1 MQSKT
6 SFFNRT
12 LFRKNLSRYWPLWG
26 FASFVGFLAPA
37 ALLVR
42 VIQSGETSVAPL
54 RVREIYYYLV
64 ADAVPI
70 VSIAYAILCAM
81 AVWSYLYHPR
91 SVSMMHSLPIRREG
105 LFLTNL
111 LSGLAMMAIPYL
123 VAGGLGTLL
132 FACCGGFDAWGT
144 LATILAV
151 IGQSVT
157 FFGLATFCAFLTG
170 NIFALPVL
178 YFLLN
183 FLAPLGDWLCN
194 LFARGFL
201 FGFTADYSGTVDFLC
216 PMVYLTQRL
225 YVNSEYETV
234 RDSALE
240 YQNRLTSVTLENA
253 WLIAAYAAAGLVFLT
268 LAYLL
273 YRRRESERAGD
284 VVAVRVFRPVFRF
297 GVAALSA
304 LLGGRLLYAL
314 LWESFQAGDTFTP
327 VPLAVCLIVAGLI
340 GYYAASML
348 LAKSLRVFRGSAVG
362 ALCLVAA
369 CAAFCAGMRYDLFGI
384 ERRIPDQNEIAQLEI
399 YLARNTYY
407 LTPEDQP
414 ELLSGAQDLQR
425 TLIAQKDLI
434 RSNYETYRHGGS
446 SSDILTA
453 AGTMQGAET
462 YRHGGSSSDPDAST
476 NIRYVYTLKNGATV
490 ERFYTVSFA
499 RSDLQTSGSY
509 ANVMDSF
516 VNSPALRQARLRWG
530 DPEFHVESGSFDSQ
544 STGDYFNLGTQECE
558 TLLSAIARD
567 AENGNWGRYDW
578 FEDDG
583 TAYAMDLSF
592 DFYRDLID
600 EHGTHYRGY
609 DSIYITVRPEMTETK
624 QALLDLN
631 LATEQDFVTWQELNG
646 ITTEA

>member
-26 FASFVGFLAPA
+26 FASFVGFLAPV

-81 AVWSYLYHPR
+81 AVWSYLYNAR
-91 SVSMMHSLPIRREG
+91 SVGMMHSLPIRREG

-253 WLIAAYAAAGLVFLT
+253 WLIAAYAAAGLVFLA

-327 VPLAVCLIVAGLI
+327 VPLAICLIVAGLI

-369 CAAFCAGMRYDLFGI
+369 CVAFCAGMRYDLFGI
-384 ERRIPDQNEIAQLEI
+384 ERRIPDQNEITQLEI

-446 SSDILTA
+446 SSD
-453 AGTMQGAET
+453 
-462 YRHGGSSSDPDAST
+462 PDAST
-476 NIRYVYTLKNGATV
+476 NIRYIYTLKNGATV

-499 RSDLQTSGSY
+499 RSDLSVPGSY
-509 ANVMDSF
+509 ANAMDAY

-530 DPEFHVESGSFDSQ
+530 DPEFHVESGWFSIQD
-544 STGDYFNLGTQECE
+544 GDDNFTLGTQECE

-600 EHGTHYRGY
+600 ERGTHYQSY

>member
-81 AVWSYLYHPR
+81 AVWSYLYNAR
-91 SVSMMHSLPIRREG
+91 SVGMMHSLPIRREG

-111 LSGLAMMAIPYL
+111 ISGLAMMAIPYL

-327 VPLAVCLIVAGLI
+327 VPLAICLMVAGLI

-414 ELLSGAQDLQR
+414 ELLAGARELQH
-425 TLIAQKDLI
+425 TLIDQKDLI
-434 RSNYETYRHGGS
+434 QRNYETYRHGS
-446 SSDILTA
+446 V
-453 AGTMQGAET
+453 
-462 YRHGGSSSDPDAST
+462 SSDPDAYT
-476 NIRYVYTLKNGATV
+476 NIRYIYTLKNGATV

-600 EHGTHYRGY
+600 ERGTHYRSY

>member
-42 VIQSGETSVAPL
+42 VIQSGETSVEPL
-54 RVREIYYYLV
+54 VVREGYYYLLGN
-64 ADAVPI
+64 AVPI
-70 VSIAYAILCAM
+70 VSLVYAILCAM
-81 AVWSYLYHPR
+81 AVWSYLYNPR
-91 SVSMMHSLPIRREG
+91 SVGMMHSLPIRREG

-144 LATILAV
+144 LVTILAV
-151 IGQSVT
+151 IAQSVT

-253 WLIAAYAAAGLVFLT
+253 WLIAAYAAAGLVFLA

-327 VPLAVCLIVAGLI
+327 VPMAIFLIVAGLI

-369 CAAFCAGMRYDLFGI
+369 CVAFCAGMRYDLFGI
-384 ERRIPDQNEIAQLEI
+384 ERRIPAEGEIAQLEI

-446 SSDILTA
+446 SSD
-453 AGTMQGAET
+453 
-462 YRHGGSSSDPDAST
+462 PDAST
-476 NIRYVYTLKNGATV
+476 NIRYIYTLKNGATV
-490 ERFYTVSFA
+490 ERSYVVSFA
-499 RSDLQTSGSY
+499 RSDLSVPGSY
-509 ANVMDSF
+509 ANAMDAY

-530 DPEFHVESGSFDSQ
+530 DPEFHVESGWFSIQD
-544 STGDYFNLGTQECE
+544 GDDNFTLGTQECE

-592 DFYRDLID
+592 DFYRDLTD
-600 EHGTHYRGY
+600 ERGTHYRSY

>member
-54 RVREIYYYLV
+54 RVREIYYDLLS
-64 ADAVPI
+64 DAVPL

-81 AVWSYLYHPR
+81 AVWSYLYNAR
-91 SVSMMHSLPIRREG
+91 SVGMMHSLPIRREG

-253 WLIAAYAAAGLVFLT
+253 WLIAAYAAAGLVFLA

-327 VPLAVCLIVAGLI
+327 VPLAICLMVAGLI

-369 CAAFCAGMRYDLFGI
+369 CVAFCAGMRYDLFGI
-384 ERRIPDQNEIAQLEI
+384 ERRIPDQNEITQLEI

-446 SSDILTA
+446 SSD
-453 AGTMQGAET
+453 
-462 YRHGGSSSDPDAST
+462 PDAST
-476 NIRYVYTLKNGATV
+476 NIRYIYTLKNGATV

-499 RSDLQTSGSY
+499 RSDLSVPGSY
-509 ANVMDSF
+509 ANAMDAY

-530 DPEFHVESGSFDSQ
+530 DPEFHVESGWFSIQD
-544 STGDYFNLGTQECE
+544 GDDNFTLGTQECE

-567 AENGNWGRYDW
+567 AENGSRGRYDW

-600 EHGTHYRGY
+600 ERGTHYQSY

>member
-81 AVWSYLYHPR
+81 AVWSYLYNAR
-91 SVSMMHSLPIRREG
+91 SVGMMHSLPIRREG

-178 YFLLN
+178 YFLFN

-225 YVNSEYETV
+225 YVNTEMS
-234 RDSALE
+234 
-240 YQNRLTSVTLENA
+240 YQEVFNVQGGGHSTESVITSVTLENA
-253 WLIAAYAAAGLVFLT
+253 WLIAAYAAAGLVFLA

-314 LWESFQAGDTFTP
+314 LWESFQVGDTFTP
-327 VPLAVCLIVAGLI
+327 VPLAICLIVAGLI

-369 CAAFCAGMRYDLFGI
+369 CVAFCAGMRYDLFGI
-384 ERRIPDQNEIAQLEI
+384 ERRIPDQNEITQLEI

-446 SSDILTA
+446 SSD
-453 AGTMQGAET
+453 
-462 YRHGGSSSDPDAST
+462 PDAST
-476 NIRYVYTLKNGATV
+476 NIRYIYTLKNGATV

-499 RSDLQTSGSY
+499 RSDLSVPGSY
-509 ANVMDSF
+509 ANAMDAY

-530 DPEFHVESGSFDSQ
+530 DPEFHVESGWFSIQD
-544 STGDYFNLGTQECE
+544 GDDNFTLGTQECE

-600 EHGTHYRGY
+600 ERGTHYQSY

>member
-1 MQSKT
+1 
-6 SFFNRT
+6 
-12 LFRKNLSRYWPLWG
+12 
-26 FASFVGFLAPA
+26 
-37 ALLVR
+37 
-42 VIQSGETSVAPL
+42 
-54 RVREIYYYLV
+54 
-64 ADAVPI
+64 
-70 VSIAYAILCAM
+70 
-81 AVWSYLYHPR
+81 
-91 SVSMMHSLPIRREG
+91 MMHSLPIRREG

-253 WLIAAYAAAGLVFLT
+253 WLIAAYAAAGLVFLA

-327 VPLAVCLIVAGLI
+327 VPLAICLIVAGLI

-384 ERRIPDQNEIAQLEI
+384 ERRIPDQNEITQLEI

-414 ELLSGAQDLQR
+414 ELLSGARDLQR

-446 SSDILTA
+446 SSD
-453 AGTMQGAET
+453 
-462 YRHGGSSSDPDAST
+462 PDAST
-476 NIRYVYTLKNGATV
+476 NIRYIYTLKNGATV

-509 ANVMDSF
+509 ANVMDAY

-530 DPEFHVESGSFDSQ
+530 DPEFHVEGGWFDSQ
-544 STGDYFNLGTQECE
+544 NSGNFALGTQECE

-600 EHGTHYRGY
+600 EHGTHYRSY

-646 ITTEA
+646 ITTEV

>member
-81 AVWSYLYHPR
+81 AVWSYLYNAR
-91 SVSMMHSLPIRREG
+91 SVGMMHSLPIRREG

-111 LSGLAMMAIPYL
+111 ISGLAMMAIPYL

-327 VPLAVCLIVAGLI
+327 VPLAICLMVAGLI

-407 LTPEDQP
+407 LTPEEQP

-434 RSNYETYRHGGS
+434 RSNY
-446 SSDILTA
+446 
-453 AGTMQGAET
+453 ET

-600 EHGTHYRGY
+600 ERGTHYRSY

>member
-81 AVWSYLYHPR
+81 AVWSYLYNAR
-91 SVSMMHSLPIRREG
+91 SVGMMHSLPIRREG

-111 LSGLAMMAIPYL
+111 ISGLAMMAIPYL

-327 VPLAVCLIVAGLI
+327 VPLAICLMVAGLI

-414 ELLSGAQDLQR
+414 ELLAGARELQH
-425 TLIAQKDLI
+425 TLIDQKDLI
-434 RSNYETYRHGGS
+434 QRNYETYRHGS
-446 SSDILTA
+446 V
-453 AGTMQGAET
+453 
-462 YRHGGSSSDPDAST
+462 SSDPDAYT
-476 NIRYVYTLKNGATV
+476 NIRYIYTLKNGATV
-490 ERFYTVSFA
+490 ERFYVVSFA

-509 ANVMDSF
+509 ASVLDAY
-516 VNSPALRQARLRWG
+516 VNSPGMRQARLRWN
-530 DPEFHVESGSFDSQ
+530 DPEFHMEGGAFNSR
-544 STGDYFNLGTQECE
+544 STGDYFALGTQECE
-558 TLLSAIARD
+558 GLLAAIARD

-578 FEDDG
+578 FEDDQS
-583 TAYAMDLSF
+583 AYAMDLSF

-600 EHGTHYRGY
+600 ERGTHYQSY

>member
-54 RVREIYYYLV
+54 RVREIYYYLLS
-64 ADAVPI
+64 DAVPI

-81 AVWSYLYHPR
+81 AVWSYLYNAR
-91 SVSMMHSLPIRREG
+91 SVGMMHSLPIRREG

-178 YFLLN
+178 YFLFN

-253 WLIAAYAAAGLVFLT
+253 WLIAAYAAAGLVFLA

-314 LWESFQAGDTFTP
+314 LWESFQVGDTFTP
-327 VPLAVCLIVAGLI
+327 VPLAICLIVAGLI

-369 CAAFCAGMRYDLFGI
+369 CVAFCAGMRYDLFGI
-384 ERRIPDQNEIAQLEI
+384 ERRIPDQNEITQLEI

-446 SSDILTA
+446 SSD
-453 AGTMQGAET
+453 
-462 YRHGGSSSDPDAST
+462 PDAST
-476 NIRYVYTLKNGATV
+476 NIRYIYTLKNGATV

-530 DPEFHVESGSFDSQ
+530 DPEFHVESGWFSIQD
-544 STGDYFNLGTQECE
+544 GDDNFTLGTQECE

-600 EHGTHYRGY
+600 ERGTHYQSY

>member
-70 VSIAYAILCAM
+70 VSLVYAILCAM
-81 AVWSYLYHPR
+81 AVWNYLYHPR
-91 SVSMMHSLPIRREG
+91 SVGMMHSLPIRREG

-178 YFLLN
+178 YFLFN

-253 WLIAAYAAAGLVFLT
+253 WLIAAYAAAGLVFLA

-327 VPLAVCLIVAGLI
+327 VPLAICLIVAGLI

-446 SSDILTA
+446 SSD
-453 AGTMQGAET
+453 
-462 YRHGGSSSDPDAST
+462 PDAST
-476 NIRYVYTLKNGATV
+476 NIRYIYTLKNGATV

-509 ANVMDSF
+509 ANVMDAY

-530 DPEFHVESGSFDSQ
+530 DPEFHVESGWFSIQD
-544 STGDYFNLGTQECE
+544 GDDNFTLGTQECE

-600 EHGTHYRGY
+600 ERGTHYQSY

>member
-42 VIQSGETSVAPL
+42 MVQQGDMSIAPL
-54 RVREIYYYLV
+54 VVREGYYALLGYV
-64 ADAVPI
+64 VPI
-70 VSIAYAILCAM
+70 VSLCYAVLCAM
-81 AVWSYLYHPR
+81 TVWNYLCNAR
-91 SVSMMHSLPIRREG
+91 SVGLMHSLPIRREG

-111 LSGLAMMAIPYL
+111 LSGLAMMLIPYA
-123 VAGGLGTLL
+123 VAGVFSTLL

-144 LATILAV
+144 LVTILGI
-151 IGQSVT
+151 IGESLT
-157 FFGLATFCAFLTG
+157 FFGIATFCAFLTG
-170 NIFALPVL
+170 NLFALPAL

-194 LFARGFL
+194 LFAQGFL
-201 FGFTADYSGTVDFLC
+201 FGFTADYSGSVDFLS
-216 PMVYLTQRL
+216 PVVYLYRNL
-225 YVNSEYETV
+225 YYHVEYA
-234 RDSALE
+234 RDSVTGFETTLSA
-240 YQNRLTSVTLENA
+240 VTLEGG
-253 WLIAAYAAAGLVFLT
+253 WLIALYAAAGLVFLG
-268 LAYLL
+268 LSYLL
-273 YRRRESERAGD
+273 YRRRQSERAGD
-284 VVAVRVFRPVFRF
+284 VVAVRAFRPVFRF

-314 LWESFQAGDTFTP
+314 IWESFRAGDTFTP
-327 VPLAVCLIVAGLI
+327 VPMAVCLIVAGLI

-362 ALCLVAA
+362 ALCLVVA
-369 CAAFCAGMRYDLFGI
+369 CAAFCAGMRFDLFGI
-384 ERRIPDQNEIAQLEI
+384 ESRIPDQNEIAQLEI
-399 YLARNTYY
+399 YLASNTYY

-434 RSNYETYRHGGS
+434 RSNYETYRHGS
-446 SSDILTA
+446 T
-453 AGTMQGAET
+453 
-462 YRHGGSSSDPDAST
+462 SSDPDAYT
-476 NIRYVYTLKNGATV
+476 NIRYIYTLKNGATV

-499 RSDLQTSGSY
+499 RSDLSVPGSY
-509 ANVMDSF
+509 ASAMDAY
-516 VNSPALRQARLRWG
+516 VNSPGMRQARLRWG
-530 DPEFHVESGSFDSQ
+530 DPEFHVEGGWFSAQYNGDSY
-544 STGDYFNLGTQECE
+544 SLGTQECE
-558 TLLSAIARD
+558 TLLAAIARD

-578 FEDDG
+578 FADDQA
-583 TAYAMDLSF
+583 AYAMDLSF

-600 EHGTHYRGY
+600 EHGTHYRSY
-609 DSIYITVRPEMTETK
+609 DSIYIAVRPEMTETK

>member
-42 VIQSGETSVAPL
+42 VIQSGETSVEPL
-54 RVREIYYYLV
+54 VVREGYYYLLGN
-64 ADAVPI
+64 AVPI
-70 VSIAYAILCAM
+70 VSLVYAILCAM
-81 AVWSYLYHPR
+81 AVWSYLYNPR
-91 SVSMMHSLPIRREG
+91 SVGMMHSLPIRREG

-144 LATILAV
+144 LVTVLAV
-151 IGQSVT
+151 IAQSVT

-170 NIFALPVL
+170 NIFALPAL

-201 FGFTADYSGTVDFLC
+201 FGFTSNYSGTVDFLC
-216 PMVYLTQRL
+216 PVVYLTQRL

-234 RDSALE
+234 RDSASE
-240 YQNRLTSVTLENA
+240 YQNLLTSVTLENA
-253 WLIAAYAAAGLVFLT
+253 WLIAAYAAAGLVFLA

-314 LWESFQAGDTFTP
+314 LWESFQADDTFTP
-327 VPLAVCLIVAGLI
+327 VPMAIFLIVAGLI

-369 CAAFCAGMRYDLFGI
+369 CVAFCAGMRYDLFGI

-414 ELLSGAQDLQR
+414 ELLSGARELQH
-425 TLIAQKDLI
+425 TLIDQKDLI
-434 RSNYETYRHGGS
+434 QRNYETYRHGS
-446 SSDILTA
+446 V
-453 AGTMQGAET
+453 
-462 YRHGGSSSDPDAST
+462 SSDPDAYT
-476 NIRYVYTLKNGATV
+476 NIRYIYTLKNGATV
-490 ERFYTVSFA
+490 ERFYVVSFA

-509 ANVMDSF
+509 ASVLDAY
-516 VNSPALRQARLRWG
+516 VNSPGMRQARLRWN
-530 DPEFHVESGSFDSQ
+530 DPEFHVEGGAFNSR
-544 STGDYFNLGTQECE
+544 STGDYFALGTQECE
-558 TLLSAIARD
+558 GLLSAIAKD

-600 EHGTHYRGY
+600 EHGTHYRSY

>member
-81 AVWSYLYHPR
+81 AVWSYLYNAR
-91 SVSMMHSLPIRREG
+91 SVGMMHSLPIRREG

-314 LWESFQAGDTFTP
+314 LWESFQVGDTFTP
-327 VPLAVCLIVAGLI
+327 VPLAICLIVAGLI

-369 CAAFCAGMRYDLFGI
+369 CVAFCAGMRYDLFGI
-384 ERRIPDQNEIAQLEI
+384 ERRIPDQNEITQLEI

-434 RSNYETYRHGGS
+434 RRNYETYRHGG
-446 SSDILTA
+446 T
-453 AGTMQGAET
+453 
-462 YRHGGSSSDPDAST
+462 SSDPDAST
-476 NIRYVYTLKNGATV
+476 NIRYIYTLKNGATV

-499 RSDLQTSGSY
+499 RSDLSVPGSY

-530 DPEFHVESGSFDSQ
+530 DPEFHVESGWFSIQD
-544 STGDYFNLGTQECE
+544 GDDNFTLGTQECE

-600 EHGTHYRGY
+600 ERGTHYQSY

>member
-81 AVWSYLYHPR
+81 AVWSYLYNAR
-91 SVSMMHSLPIRREG
+91 SVGMMHSLPIRREG

-327 VPLAVCLIVAGLI
+327 VPLAICLIVAGLI

-369 CAAFCAGMRYDLFGI
+369 CVAFCAGMRYDLFGI
-384 ERRIPDQNEIAQLEI
+384 ERRIPDQNEITQLEI

-434 RSNYETYRHGGS
+434 RSNY
-446 SSDILTA
+446 
-453 AGTMQGAET
+453 ET

-530 DPEFHVESGSFDSQ
+530 DPEFHVESGWFSIQD
-544 STGDYFNLGTQECE
+544 GDDNFTLGTQECE
-558 TLLSAIARD
+558 TLLAAIARD

-600 EHGTHYRGY
+600 ERGTHYQSY

>member
-81 AVWSYLYHPR
+81 AVWSYLYNAR
-91 SVSMMHSLPIRREG
+91 SVGMMHSLPIRREG

-327 VPLAVCLIVAGLI
+327 VPLAICLIVAGLI

-369 CAAFCAGMRYDLFGI
+369 CVAFCAGMRYDLFGI
-384 ERRIPDQNEIAQLEI
+384 ERRIPDQNEITQLEI

-434 RSNYETYRHGGS
+434 RSNY
-446 SSDILTA
+446 
-453 AGTMQGAET
+453 ET

-530 DPEFHVESGSFDSQ
+530 DPEFHVESGWFSLQESGGNFA
-544 STGDYFNLGTQECE
+544 LGTQECE
-558 TLLSAIARD
+558 RLLSAIAQD

-583 TAYAMDLSF
+583 TAYAMDLGF

-600 EHGTHYRGY
+600 EHGTHYQSY

>member
-81 AVWSYLYHPR
+81 AVWSYLYNAR
-91 SVSMMHSLPIRREG
+91 SVGMMHSLPIRREG

-327 VPLAVCLIVAGLI
+327 VPLAICLIVAGLI

-369 CAAFCAGMRYDLFGI
+369 CVAFCAGMRYDLFGI
-384 ERRIPDQNEIAQLEI
+384 ERRIPDQNEITQLEI

-434 RSNYETYRHGGS
+434 RSNY
-446 SSDILTA
+446 
-453 AGTMQGAET
+453 ET

-530 DPEFHVESGSFDSQ
+530 DPEFHVESGWFSLQESGGNFA
-544 STGDYFNLGTQECE
+544 LGTQECE
-558 TLLSAIARD
+558 TLLAAIARD

-600 EHGTHYRGY
+600 ERGTHYQSY

>member
-81 AVWSYLYHPR
+81 AVWSYLYNAR
-91 SVSMMHSLPIRREG
+91 SVGMMHSLPIRREG

-253 WLIAAYAAAGLVFLT
+253 WLIAAYAAAGLVFLA

-327 VPLAVCLIVAGLI
+327 VPMAIFLIVAGLI

-446 SSDILTA
+446 SSD
-453 AGTMQGAET
+453 
-462 YRHGGSSSDPDAST
+462 PDAST
-476 NIRYVYTLKNGATV
+476 NIRYIYTLKNGATV

-530 DPEFHVESGSFDSQ
+530 DPEFHVESGWFSIQD
-544 STGDYFNLGTQECE
+544 GDDNFTLGTQECE

-600 EHGTHYRGY
+600 ERGTHYQSY

-646 ITTEA
+646 ITTDA

>member
-37 ALLVR
+37 AALVR
-42 VIQSGETSVAPL
+42 LAQSGSMSVEPL
-54 RVREIYYYLV
+54 VVREGYYYLLGN
-64 ADAVPI
+64 AVPI
-70 VSIAYAILCAM
+70 VSLVYAILCAM
-81 AVWSYLYHPR
+81 AVWSYLYNPR
-91 SVSMMHSLPIRREG
+91 SVGMMHSLPIRRQG

-144 LATILAV
+144 LATVLAV
-151 IGQSVT
+151 IAQSVT

-170 NIFALPVL
+170 NIFALPAL

-201 FGFTADYSGTVDFLC
+201 FGFTADYSGSVDFLC
-216 PMVYLTQRL
+216 PVVYLTQRL
-225 YVNSEYETV
+225 YVNTEMSYQEVFNVQGGGHSTEYV
-234 RDSALE
+234 I
-240 YQNRLTSVTLENA
+240 TSVTLENA
-253 WLIAAYAAAGLVFLT
+253 WLIAAYAAAGLVFLA

-327 VPLAVCLIVAGLI
+327 VPLAICLIVAGLI

-369 CAAFCAGMRYDLFGI
+369 CVAFCAGMRYDLFGI
-384 ERRIPDQNEIAQLEI
+384 ERRIPDQNEITQLEI
-399 YLARNTYY
+399 YLANNTYY

-434 RSNYETYRHGGS
+434 RSNYVTYRHGS
-446 SSDILTA
+446 T
-453 AGTMQGAET
+453 
-462 YRHGGSSSDPDAST
+462 SSDPDAYT
-476 NIRYVYTLKNGATV
+476 NIRYIYTLKNGATV

-499 RSDLQTSGSY
+499 RSDLSVPGSY
-509 ANVMDSF
+509 ASAMDAY

-544 STGDYFNLGTQECE
+544 STGDYFALGTQECE
-558 TLLSAIARD
+558 RLLAAIAQD

-578 FEDDG
+578 FEDDE

-600 EHGTHYRGY
+600 EHGTHYRSY

-646 ITTEA
+646 ITTDA

>member
-37 ALLVR
+37 AALVR
-42 VIQSGETSVAPL
+42 MAQSGSMSVEPL
-54 RVREIYYYLV
+54 VVRQSYYYLV
-64 ADAVPI
+64 GDIVPI
-70 VSIAYAILCAM
+70 ISLVYAILCAM
-81 AVWSYLYHPR
+81 AVWNYLYNPR
-91 SVSMMHSLPIRREG
+91 SVGMMHSLPIRRQG

-144 LATILAV
+144 LATVLAV
-151 IGQSVT
+151 IGQNVT

-178 YFLLN
+178 YFLFN

-201 FGFTADYSGTVDFLC
+201 FGFTADYSGSVDFLC
-216 PMVYLTQRL
+216 PVVYLTQRL
-225 YVNSEYETV
+225 YVNTEMSYQEVFNVQGGGHSTEYV
-234 RDSALE
+234 I
-240 YQNRLTSVTLENA
+240 TSVTLENA
-253 WLIAAYAAAGLVFLT
+253 WLIAAYAAAGLVFLA

-297 GVAALSA
+297 GVATLSA

-314 LWESFQAGDTFTP
+314 LWESFQVGDTFTP
-327 VPLAVCLIVAGLI
+327 VPMAVCLMVAGLI

-369 CAAFCAGMRYDLFGI
+369 CVAFCAGMRYDLFGI
-384 ERRIPDQNEIAQLEI
+384 ERRIPDQNEITQLEI
-399 YLARNTYY
+399 YLASNTYY

-446 SSDILTA
+446 SSD
-453 AGTMQGAET
+453 
-462 YRHGGSSSDPDAST
+462 PDAST
-476 NIRYVYTLKNGATV
+476 NIRYIYTLKNGSTV

-499 RSDLQTSGSY
+499 RSDLSVPGSY
-509 ANVMDSF
+509 ANAMDAY

-530 DPEFHVESGSFDSQ
+530 DPEFHVESGWFSLQES
-544 STGDYFNLGTQECE
+544 GDNFALGTQECE
-558 TLLSAIARD
+558 RLLSAIAQD

-583 TAYAMDLSF
+583 TAYAMDLGF

-600 EHGTHYRGY
+600 EHGTHYQSY
-609 DSIYITVRPEMTETK
+609 DSIHITVRPEMTETK

>member
-42 VIQSGETSVAPL
+42 VIQSGETSVEPL
-54 RVREIYYYLV
+54 VVREGYYYLLGN
-64 ADAVPI
+64 AVPI
-70 VSIAYAILCAM
+70 VSLVYAILCAM
-81 AVWSYLYHPR
+81 AVWSYLYNPR
-91 SVSMMHSLPIRREG
+91 SVGMMHSLPIRREG

-144 LATILAV
+144 LVTVLAV
-151 IGQSVT
+151 IAQSVT

-240 YQNRLTSVTLENA
+240 YQNLLTSVTLENA
-253 WLIAAYAAAGLVFLT
+253 WLIAAYAAAGLVFLA

-273 YRRRESERAGD
+273 YRRRESERAAD

-314 LWESFQAGDTFTP
+314 LWESFQAGNTFSP
-327 VPLAVCLIVAGLI
+327 VPMAIFLIVAGLI

-369 CAAFCAGMRYDLFGI
+369 CVAFCAGMRYDLFGI
-384 ERRIPDQNEIAQLEI
+384 ERRIPAEGEIAQLEI

-434 RSNYETYRHGGS
+434 QRNYETYRHGS
-446 SSDILTA
+446 V
-453 AGTMQGAET
+453 
-462 YRHGGSSSDPDAST
+462 SSDPDAYT
-476 NIRYVYTLKNGATV
+476 NIRYIYTLKNGATV
-490 ERFYTVSFA
+490 ERFYVVSFA

-509 ANVMDSF
+509 ASVLDAY
-516 VNSPALRQARLRWG
+516 VNSPGMRQARLRWN
-530 DPEFHVESGSFDSQ
+530 DPEFHMEGGAFNSR
-544 STGDYFNLGTQECE
+544 STGDYFALGTQECE
-558 TLLSAIARD
+558 GLLSAIAKD

-578 FEDDG
+578 FEDDQA
-583 TAYAMDLSF
+583 AYAMDLSF

-600 EHGTHYRGY
+600 ERGTHYQSY

-646 ITTEA
+646 IVAEDMA

>member
-253 WLIAAYAAAGLVFLT
+253 WLIAAYAAAGLVFLA

-327 VPLAVCLIVAGLI
+327 VPLAICLIVAGLI

-369 CAAFCAGMRYDLFGI
+369 CVAFCAGMRYDLFGI
-384 ERRIPDQNEIAQLEI
+384 ERRIPDQNEITQLEI

-434 RSNYETYRHGGS
+434 RSNY
-446 SSDILTA
+446 
-453 AGTMQGAET
+453 ET

-530 DPEFHVESGSFDSQ
+530 DPEFHVESGWFSIQD
-544 STGDYFNLGTQECE
+544 GDDNFTLGTQECE

-600 EHGTHYRGY
+600 EHGTHYQSY
-609 DSIYITVRPEMTETK
+609 DSIHITVRPEMTETK

-646 ITTEA
+646 ITAEA

>member
-81 AVWSYLYHPR
+81 AVWSYLYNAR
-91 SVSMMHSLPIRREG
+91 SVGMMHSLPIRREG

-178 YFLLN
+178 YFLFN

-253 WLIAAYAAAGLVFLT
+253 WLIAAYAAAGLVFLA

-327 VPLAVCLIVAGLI
+327 VPLAICLIVAGLI

-369 CAAFCAGMRYDLFGI
+369 CVAFCAGMRYDLFGI

-434 RSNYETYRHGGS
+434 RSNY
-446 SSDILTA
+446 
-453 AGTMQGAET
+453 ET

-530 DPEFHVESGSFDSQ
+530 DPEFHVESGWFSIQD
-544 STGDYFNLGTQECE
+544 GDDNFTLGTQECE

-600 EHGTHYRGY
+600 ERGTHYQSY

>member
-81 AVWSYLYHPR
+81 AVWSYLYNAR
-91 SVSMMHSLPIRREG
+91 SVGMMHSLPIRREG

-178 YFLLN
+178 YFLFN

-225 YVNSEYETV
+225 YVNTEMS
-234 RDSALE
+234 
-240 YQNRLTSVTLENA
+240 YQEVFNVQGGGHSTESVITSVTLENA
-253 WLIAAYAAAGLVFLT
+253 WLIAAYAAAGLVFLA

-327 VPLAVCLIVAGLI
+327 VPLAICLIVAGLI

-369 CAAFCAGMRYDLFGI
+369 CVAFCAGMRYDLFGI
-384 ERRIPDQNEIAQLEI
+384 ERRIPDQNEITQLEI

-434 RSNYETYRHGGS
+434 RSNY
-446 SSDILTA
+446 
-453 AGTMQGAET
+453 ET

-600 EHGTHYRGY
+600 EHGTHYRSY

>member
-81 AVWSYLYHPR
+81 AVWSYLYNPR
-91 SVSMMHSLPIRREG
+91 SVGMMHSLPIRREG

-144 LATILAV
+144 LATVLAV

-170 NIFALPVL
+170 NIFALPAL
-178 YFLLN
+178 YFLFN

-253 WLIAAYAAAGLVFLT
+253 WLIAAYAAAGLVFLA

-314 LWESFQAGDTFTP
+314 IWESFQAGDTFTP
-327 VPLAVCLIVAGLI
+327 VPMAVCLMVAGLI

-348 LAKSLRVFRGSAVG
+348 LAKSLRVFLGSAVG

-369 CAAFCAGMRYDLFGI
+369 CVAFCAGMRYDLFGI
-384 ERRIPDQNEIAQLEI
+384 ERRIPDQNEITQLEI

-446 SSDILTA
+446 SSD
-453 AGTMQGAET
+453 
-462 YRHGGSSSDPDAST
+462 PDAST
-476 NIRYVYTLKNGATV
+476 NIRYIYTLKNGATV

-499 RSDLQTSGSY
+499 RSDLSVPGSY
-509 ANVMDSF
+509 ANAMDAY

-530 DPEFHVESGSFDSQ
+530 DPEFHVESGWFSLQES
-544 STGDYFNLGTQECE
+544 GDNFALGTQECE
-558 TLLSAIARD
+558 RLLSAIAQD

-600 EHGTHYRGY
+600 ERGTHYQSY

-631 LATEQDFVTWQELNG
+631 LATEQDFVTWWELNG

>member
-37 ALLVR
+37 AALVR
-42 VIQSGETSVAPL
+42 MAQSGSMSVEPL
-54 RVREIYYYLV
+54 VVREGYYYLLGN
-64 ADAVPI
+64 AVPI
-70 VSIAYAILCAM
+70 ASLVYAILCAM
-81 AVWSYLYHPR
+81 AVWSYLYNPR
-91 SVSMMHSLPIRREG
+91 SVGMMHSLPIRREG
-105 LFLTNL
+105 LFLANL

-144 LATILAV
+144 LVTILAV

-178 YFLLN
+178 YFLFH
-183 FLAPLGDWLCN
+183 FLPPLGDWLCN

-253 WLIAAYAAAGLVFLT
+253 WLIAAYAAAGLVFLA

-327 VPLAVCLIVAGLI
+327 VPMAICLMVAGLI

-369 CAAFCAGMRYDLFGI
+369 CAAFCAGMRFDLFGI
-384 ERRIPDQNEIAQLEI
+384 ERRVPAQSEIAQLEI
-399 YLARNTYY
+399 YLASNTYY

-434 RSNYETYRHGGS
+434 RSNYETYRHGS
-446 SSDILTA
+446 T
-453 AGTMQGAET
+453 
-462 YRHGGSSSDPDAST
+462 SSDPDAYT
-476 NIRYVYTLKNGATV
+476 NIRYIYTLKNGATV

-499 RSDLQTSGSY
+499 RSDLSVPGSY
-509 ANVMDSF
+509 ANAMDAY

-592 DFYRDLID
+592 DFYRDLTD
-600 EHGTHYRGY
+600 EHGTHYQSY

>member
-6 SFFNRT
+6 SFFNPT

-42 VIQSGETSVAPL
+42 MVQQGDMSIAPL
-54 RVREIYYYLV
+54 VVREGYYALLGYV
-64 ADAVPI
+64 VPI
-70 VSIAYAILCAM
+70 VSLCYAVLCAM
-81 AVWSYLYHPR
+81 TVWNYLYNAR
-91 SVSMMHSLPIRREG
+91 SVGLMHSLPIRREG

-111 LSGLAMMAIPYL
+111 LSGLAMMLIPYA
-123 VAGGLGTLL
+123 VAGVFSTLL

-144 LATILAV
+144 LVTILGI
-151 IGQSVT
+151 IGESLT
-157 FFGLATFCAFLTG
+157 FFGIATFCAFLTG
-170 NIFALPVL
+170 NLFALPAL

-194 LFARGFL
+194 LFAQGFL
-201 FGFTADYSGTVDFLC
+201 FGFTADYSGSVDFLS
-216 PMVYLTQRL
+216 PVVYLYRNL
-225 YVNSEYETV
+225 YYHVEYA
-234 RDSALE
+234 RDSVTGFETTLSA
-240 YQNRLTSVTLENA
+240 VTLEGG
-253 WLIAAYAAAGLVFLT
+253 WLIALYAAAGLVFLG
-268 LAYLL
+268 LSYLL
-273 YRRRESERAGD
+273 YRRRQSERAGD
-284 VVAVRVFRPVFRF
+284 VVAVRAFRPVFRF

-314 LWESFQAGDTFTP
+314 IWESFQAGDTFSP
-327 VPLAVCLIVAGLI
+327 VPLAIFLMVAGLI
-340 GYYAASML
+340 GYYGASML
-348 LAKSLRVFRGSAVG
+348 LSKSLRVFRGSAVG

-399 YLARNTYY
+399 YLASNTYY

-434 RSNYETYRHGGS
+434 RSNYETYRHGS
-446 SSDILTA
+446 T
-453 AGTMQGAET
+453 
-462 YRHGGSSSDPDAST
+462 SSDPDAST
-476 NIRYVYTLKNGATV
+476 NIRYIYTLKNGATV

-499 RSDLQTSGSY
+499 RSDLSVPGSY
-509 ANVMDSF
+509 ASAMDAY

-530 DPEFHVESGSFDSQ
+530 DPEFHVESGWFSLQES
-544 STGDYFNLGTQECE
+544 GDNFALGTQECE
-558 TLLSAIARD
+558 RLLSAIAQD

-583 TAYAMDLSF
+583 TAYAMDLGF
-592 DFYRDLID
+592 DFYRDRID
-600 EHGTHYRGY
+600 EHGTHYQSY

>member
-1 MQSKT
+1 
-6 SFFNRT
+6 
-12 LFRKNLSRYWPLWG
+12 
-26 FASFVGFLAPA
+26 
-37 ALLVR
+37 
-42 VIQSGETSVAPL
+42 
-54 RVREIYYYLV
+54 
-64 ADAVPI
+64 
-70 VSIAYAILCAM
+70 
-81 AVWSYLYHPR
+81 
-91 SVSMMHSLPIRREG
+91 
-105 LFLTNL
+105 
-111 LSGLAMMAIPYL
+111 MMAIPYL

-253 WLIAAYAAAGLVFLT
+253 WLIAAYAAAGLVFLA

-327 VPLAVCLIVAGLI
+327 VPLAICLIVAGLI

-369 CAAFCAGMRYDLFGI
+369 CVAFCAGMRYDLFGI

-446 SSDILTA
+446 SSD
-453 AGTMQGAET
+453 
-462 YRHGGSSSDPDAST
+462 PDAST
-476 NIRYVYTLKNGATV
+476 NIRYIYTLKNGATV

-499 RSDLQTSGSY
+499 RSDLSVPGSY
-509 ANVMDSF
+509 ANAMDAY

-530 DPEFHVESGSFDSQ
+530 DPEFHVESGWFSLQES
-544 STGDYFNLGTQECE
+544 GDNFALGTQECE
-558 TLLSAIARD
+558 RLLSAIAQD

-600 EHGTHYRGY
+600 ERGTHYQSY

>member
-37 ALLVR
+37 AALVRMVQSGDMSTQPLLVR
-42 VIQSGETSVAPL
+42 EV
-54 RVREIYYYLV
+54 YYTLLGS
-64 ADAVPI
+64 AVPI
-70 VSIAYAILCAM
+70 ISLCYAILCAM
-81 AVWSYLYHPR
+81 AVWSYLYNAR
-91 SVSMMHSLPIRREG
+91 SVGMMHTLPIRREG

-144 LATILAV
+144 LVTILAV
-151 IGQSVT
+151 IAQSVT

-170 NIFALPVL
+170 NIFALPAL

-201 FGFTADYSGTVDFLC
+201 FGFTSNYSGTVDFLC
-216 PMVYLTQRL
+216 PVVYLTQRL

-234 RDSALE
+234 RDSASE
-240 YQNRLTSVTLENA
+240 YQNLLTSVTLENA
-253 WLIAAYAAAGLVFLT
+253 WLIAAYAAAGLVFLA

-314 LWESFQAGDTFTP
+314 LWESFQAGNTFSP
-327 VPLAVCLIVAGLI
+327 VPMAIFLIVAGLI

-369 CAAFCAGMRYDLFGI
+369 CVAFCAGMRYDLFGI

-414 ELLSGAQDLQR
+414 ELLAGAQDLQR

-434 RSNYETYRHGGS
+434 QRNYETYRHGS
-446 SSDILTA
+446 V
-453 AGTMQGAET
+453 
-462 YRHGGSSSDPDAST
+462 SSDPDAYT
-476 NIRYVYTLKNGATV
+476 NIRYIYTLKNGATV
-490 ERFYTVSFA
+490 ERFYVVSFA

-509 ANVMDSF
+509 ASVLDAY
-516 VNSPALRQARLRWG
+516 VNSPGMRQARLRWN
-530 DPEFHVESGSFDSQ
+530 DPEFHMEGGAFNSR
-544 STGDYFNLGTQECE
+544 STGDYFALGTQECE
-558 TLLSAIARD
+558 GLLSAIAKD

-578 FEDDG
+578 FEDDQA
-583 TAYAMDLSF
+583 AYAMDLSF

-600 EHGTHYRGY
+600 ERGTHYQSY

-646 ITTEA
+646 IVAEDMA

>member
-81 AVWSYLYHPR
+81 AVWSYLYNAR
-91 SVSMMHSLPIRREG
+91 SVGMMHSLPIRREG

-111 LSGLAMMAIPYL
+111 ISGLAMMAIPYL

-225 YVNSEYETV
+225 YVNTEMS
-234 RDSALE
+234 
-240 YQNRLTSVTLENA
+240 YQEVFNVQGGGHSTESVITSVTLENA
-253 WLIAAYAAAGLVFLT
+253 WLIAAYAAAGLVFLA

-327 VPLAVCLIVAGLI
+327 VPLAICLIVAGLI

-369 CAAFCAGMRYDLFGI
+369 CVAFCAGMRYDLFGI
-384 ERRIPDQNEIAQLEI
+384 ERRIPDQNEITQLEI

-446 SSDILTA
+446 SSD
-453 AGTMQGAET
+453 
-462 YRHGGSSSDPDAST
+462 PDAST
-476 NIRYVYTLKNGATV
+476 NIRYIYTLKNGATV

-499 RSDLQTSGSY
+499 RSDLSVPGSY
-509 ANVMDSF
+509 ANAMDAY

-530 DPEFHVESGSFDSQ
+530 DPEFHVESGWFSIQD
-544 STGDYFNLGTQECE
+544 GDDNFTLGTQECE

-600 EHGTHYRGY
+600 ERGTHYRSY

>member
-37 ALLVR
+37 AALVR
-42 VIQSGETSVAPL
+42 MAQSGSMSVEPL
-54 RVREIYYYLV
+54 VVREGYYYLLGN
-64 ADAVPI
+64 AVPI
-70 VSIAYAILCAM
+70 ASLVYAILCAM
-81 AVWSYLYHPR
+81 AVWSYLYNPR
-91 SVSMMHSLPIRREG
+91 SVGMMHSLPIRREG
-105 LFLTNL
+105 LFLANL

-144 LATILAV
+144 LVTILAV

-178 YFLLN
+178 YFLFH
-183 FLAPLGDWLCN
+183 FLPPLGDWLCN

-253 WLIAAYAAAGLVFLT
+253 WLIAAYAAAGLVFLA

-327 VPLAVCLIVAGLI
+327 VPMAICLLVAGLI
-340 GYYAASML
+340 GYSAASML
-348 LAKSLRVFRGSAVG
+348 QAKSLPVFRGSAVG

-369 CAAFCAGMRYDLFGI
+369 CAAFCAGMRFDLFGI
-384 ERRIPDQNEIAQLEI
+384 ERRVPAQSEIAQLEI
-399 YLARNTYY
+399 YLASNTYY

-434 RSNYETYRHGGS
+434 RSNYETYRHGS
-446 SSDILTA
+446 T
-453 AGTMQGAET
+453 
-462 YRHGGSSSDPDAST
+462 SSDPDAYT
-476 NIRYVYTLKNGATV
+476 NIRYIYTLKNGATV

-499 RSDLQTSGSY
+499 RSDLSVPGSY
-509 ANVMDSF
+509 ANAMDAY

-592 DFYRDLID
+592 DFYRDLTD
-600 EHGTHYRGY
+600 EHGTHYQSY

>member
-54 RVREIYYYLV
+54 RVREIYYYLLS
-64 ADAVPI
+64 DAVPI

-81 AVWSYLYHPR
+81 AVWSYLYNAR
-91 SVSMMHSLPIRREG
+91 SVGMMHSLPIRREG

-253 WLIAAYAAAGLVFLT
+253 WLIAAYAAAGLVFLA

-327 VPLAVCLIVAGLI
+327 VPLAICLMVAGLI

-369 CAAFCAGMRYDLFGI
+369 CVAFCAGMRYDLFGI
-384 ERRIPDQNEIAQLEI
+384 ERRIPDQNEITQLEI

-446 SSDILTA
+446 SSD
-453 AGTMQGAET
+453 
-462 YRHGGSSSDPDAST
+462 PDAST
-476 NIRYVYTLKNGATV
+476 NIRYIYTLKNGATV

-499 RSDLQTSGSY
+499 RSDLSVPGSY
-509 ANVMDSF
+509 ANAMDAY

-530 DPEFHVESGSFDSQ
+530 DPEFHVESGWFSIQD
-544 STGDYFNLGTQECE
+544 GDDNFTLGTQECE

-567 AENGNWGRYDW
+567 AENGSWGRYDW

-600 EHGTHYRGY
+600 ERGTHYQSY

>member
-54 RVREIYYYLV
+54 RVREIYYYLLS
-64 ADAVPI
+64 DAVPI

-81 AVWSYLYHPR
+81 AVWSYLYNAR
-91 SVSMMHSLPIRREG
+91 SVGMMHSLPIRREG

-253 WLIAAYAAAGLVFLT
+253 WLIAAYAAAGLVFLA

-327 VPLAVCLIVAGLI
+327 VPLAICLIVAGLI

-369 CAAFCAGMRYDLFGI
+369 CVAFCAGMRYDLFGI
-384 ERRIPDQNEIAQLEI
+384 ERRIPDQNEITQLEI

-434 RSNYETYRHGGS
+434 RSNYETYRHGS
-446 SSDILTA
+446 T
-453 AGTMQGAET
+453 
-462 YRHGGSSSDPDAST
+462 SSDPDAYT
-476 NIRYVYTLKNGATV
+476 NIRYIYTLKNGATV

-499 RSDLQTSGSY
+499 RSDLSVPGSY
-509 ANVMDSF
+509 ANAMDAY

-530 DPEFHVESGSFDSQ
+530 DPEFHVESGWFSIQD
-544 STGDYFNLGTQECE
+544 GDDNFTLGTQECE

-567 AENGNWGRYDW
+567 AENGSWGRYDW

-600 EHGTHYRGY
+600 ERGTHYQSY

>member
-42 VIQSGETSVAPL
+42 VIQSGETSVEPL
-54 RVREIYYYLV
+54 VVREGYYYLLGN
-64 ADAVPI
+64 AVPI
-70 VSIAYAILCAM
+70 ISLCYAILCAM
-81 AVWSYLYHPR
+81 AVWSYLYNAR
-91 SVSMMHSLPIRREG
+91 SVGMMHTLPIRREG

-144 LATILAV
+144 LVTVLAV
-151 IGQSVT
+151 IAQSVT

-170 NIFALPVL
+170 NIFALPAL

-201 FGFTADYSGTVDFLC
+201 FGFTSNYSGTVDFLC
-216 PMVYLTQRL
+216 PVVYLTQRL

-234 RDSALE
+234 RDSASE
-240 YQNRLTSVTLENA
+240 YQNLLTSVTLENA
-253 WLIAAYAAAGLVFLT
+253 WLIAAYAAAGLVFLA

-314 LWESFQAGDTFTP
+314 LWESFQAGDTFSP
-327 VPLAVCLIVAGLI
+327 VPMAIFLIVAGLI

-369 CAAFCAGMRYDLFGI
+369 CVAFCAGMRYDLFGI
-384 ERRIPDQNEIAQLEI
+384 ERRIPAEGEIAQLEI

-434 RSNYETYRHGGS
+434 QRNYETYRHGS
-446 SSDILTA
+446 V
-453 AGTMQGAET
+453 
-462 YRHGGSSSDPDAST
+462 SSDPDAYT
-476 NIRYVYTLKNGATV
+476 NIRYIYTLKNGATV
-490 ERFYTVSFA
+490 ERFYVVSFA

-509 ANVMDSF
+509 ASVLDAY
-516 VNSPALRQARLRWG
+516 VNSPGMRQARLRWN
-530 DPEFHVESGSFDSQ
+530 DPEFHMEGGAFNSR
-544 STGDYFNLGTQECE
+544 STGDYFALGTQECE
-558 TLLSAIARD
+558 GLLSAIAKD

-578 FEDDG
+578 FEDDQA
-583 TAYAMDLSF
+583 AYAMDLSF

-600 EHGTHYRGY
+600 ERGTHYQSY

>member
-54 RVREIYYYLV
+54 RVREIYYYLLS
-64 ADAVPI
+64 DAVPI

-81 AVWSYLYHPR
+81 AVWSYLYNAR
-91 SVSMMHSLPIRREG
+91 SVGMMHSLPIRREG

-253 WLIAAYAAAGLVFLT
+253 WLIAAYAAAGLVFLA

-327 VPLAVCLIVAGLI
+327 VPLAICLMVAGLI

-369 CAAFCAGMRYDLFGI
+369 CVAFCAGMRYDLFGI
-384 ERRIPDQNEIAQLEI
+384 ERRIPDQNEITQLEI

-446 SSDILTA
+446 SSD
-453 AGTMQGAET
+453 
-462 YRHGGSSSDPDAST
+462 PDAST
-476 NIRYVYTLKNGATV
+476 NIRYIYTLKNGATV
-490 ERFYTVSFA
+490 ERFYVVSFA
-499 RSDLQTSGSY
+499 RSDLSVPGSY
-509 ANVMDSF
+509 ANAMDAY

-530 DPEFHVESGSFDSQ
+530 DPEFHVESGWFSIQD
-544 STGDYFNLGTQECE
+544 GDDNFTLGTQECE

-600 EHGTHYRGY
+600 EHGTHYRSY

>member
-54 RVREIYYYLV
+54 RVREIYYYLLS
-64 ADAVPI
+64 DAVPI

-81 AVWSYLYHPR
+81 AVWSYLYNPR
-91 SVSMMHSLPIRREG
+91 SVGMMHSLPIRREG

-253 WLIAAYAAAGLVFLT
+253 WLIAAYAAAGLVFLA

-327 VPLAVCLIVAGLI
+327 VPLAICLMVAGLI

-600 EHGTHYRGY
+600 ERGTHYQSY

>member
-327 VPLAVCLIVAGLI
+327 VPLAICLIVAGLI

-369 CAAFCAGMRYDLFGI
+369 CVAFCAGMRYDLFGI
-384 ERRIPDQNEIAQLEI
+384 ERRIPDQNEITQLEI

-446 SSDILTA
+446 SSD
-453 AGTMQGAET
+453 
-462 YRHGGSSSDPDAST
+462 PDAST
-476 NIRYVYTLKNGATV
+476 NIRYIYTLKNGATV

-499 RSDLQTSGSY
+499 RSDLSVPGSY
-509 ANVMDSF
+509 ANAMDAY

-530 DPEFHVESGSFDSQ
+530 DPEFHVESGWFSIQD
-544 STGDYFNLGTQECE
+544 GDDNFTLGTQECE

-567 AENGNWGRYDW
+567 AENG
-578 FEDDG
+578 
-583 TAYAMDLSF
+583 A
-592 DFYRDLID
+592 
-600 EHGTHYRGY
+600 
-609 DSIYITVRPEMTETK
+609 
-624 QALLDLN
+624 
-631 LATEQDFVTWQELNG
+631 ATTGLR
-646 ITTEA
+646 TTGPPTPWT